1 MIKLSSHSS
10 RLFEEDLD
18 FFPIMNAAYLNEV
31 SSLKDIAD
39 VSTKTAPIVG
49 TQFQLEN
56 YQSKTVRL
64 LTEKVND
71 IP

>member
-10 RLFEEDLD
+10 GLFEEDLD
-18 FFPIMNAAYLNEV
+18 FFPIMYLNEV

-56 YQSKTVRL
+56 YQNKTVRL
-64 LTEKVND
+64 LTEKLND